1 MRGPKFKRRHS
12 LKRSP
17 NDFLPRAVI
26 ELLLRDGNRSSLKV
40 KRVISCVEILN
51 AEGVLKQQQQD
62 DRKRV
67 EDEIIRK
74 PNRIYWWEIAWV
86 FRLPDVN

>member
-1 MRGPKFKRRHS
+1 MHDGFADHHVSTPLSKFKGS
-12 LKRSP
+12 
-17 NDFLPRAVI
+17 VI
-26 ELLLRDGNRSSLKV
+26 
-40 KRVISCVEILN
+40 
-51 AEGVLKQQQQD
+51 VLKHQQQD